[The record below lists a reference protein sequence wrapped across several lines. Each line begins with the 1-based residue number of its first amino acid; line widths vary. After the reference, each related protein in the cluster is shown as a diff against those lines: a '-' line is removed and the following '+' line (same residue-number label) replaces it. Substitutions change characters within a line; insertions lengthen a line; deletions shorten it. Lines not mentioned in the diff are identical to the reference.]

1 VVTTLDP
8 MSSYEY
14 INVPSH
20 ISVTTFLHFFGYITL
35 LLVIFVL
42 IPSAFGFSMGFFKIY
57 KNTLNLM
64 FMNYII
70 TSSGVNEC
78 STLTFGAPKRFEL
91 IDVCKFASAGAKAII
106 EDDVLKRFTSEGK
119 NNKFTIRVILMT
131 ISVMFL
137 TTGVFIL
144 NITPSRFRNLFANKF
159 NVVFCRISNG
169 SMGVFANFHDT
180 VNIPSYGVVVANH
193 TSPIDVLILGS
204 KNFYRFVI
212 KLFFNAQIGQIQPGF
227 FAYLQRQLSNMGH
240 IFFERR
246 EIADRHT
253 VAAWYIFISNSSIKK
268 HATDPSLPPVIIFP
282 EGTCINNTS
291 VMQFRKGTFEV
302 CDIVHPVAIKVCY
315 LLGIQY
321 NPMFGDAFWDSSKM
335 SYLRYIISM
344 ASSWF
349 VYCDVWFLPPVAK
362 LPNEDAVLFARRV
375 QKVIA
380 EKAKMDGNLK
390 RTYVPSYLKQNKRDE
405 YAKSILLDYPDI
417 KLTLD

>member
-1 VVTTLDP
+1 
-8 MSSYEY
+8 MSYHDVEPRF
-14 INVPSH
+14 IFFW
-20 ISVTTFLHFFGYITL
+20 FLGT
-35 LLVIFVL
+35 
-42 IPSAFGFSMGFFKIY
+42 IY
-57 KNTLNLM
+57 RY
-64 FMNYII
+64 FIQFP
-70 TSSGVNEC
+70 C
-78 STLTFGAPKRFEL
+78 
-91 IDVCKFASAGAKAII
+91 
-106 EDDVLKRFTSEGK
+106 
-119 NNKFTIRVILMT
+119 RVILMT

-137 TTGVFIL
+137 TVGVFAL
-144 NITPSRFRNLFANKF
+144 NITPKRFRNLFANKF

-180 VNIPSYGVVVANH
+180 VNIPSHGVVVANH

-204 KNFYRFVI
+204 KNFYRF
-212 KLFFNAQIGQIQPGF
+212 IGQIQPGF

-253 VAAWYIFISNSSIKK
+253 VAACIKK

-302 CDIVHPVAIKVCY
+302 CDIVHPVAIK
-315 LLGIQY
+315 Y

-349 VYCDVWFLPPVAK
+349 VYCDVWFLPPVAR
-362 LPNEDAVLFARRV
+362 LPNEDAVSFARRV

-380 EKAKMDGNLK
+380 EKAKMVNLHWDGNLK
-390 RTYVPSYLKQNKRDE
+390 RTYVPSYLKQNKREE